1 MRIQEN
7 AYAKSAYKT
16 ESAKKEKEKQQ
27 NQTVTEMAKE
37 EAAAVYKKSDA
48 TVSGVTKKADRQ
60 TIQKMQQEAEEK
72 TAALRNLV
80 ENMMS
85 KQGKAVVS
93 EKQMYAELRAGN
105 LEVEESVVEQ
115 AKKDVSEDGY
125 WGAEQT
131 SERMVSFAKALSGN
145 DPAKADVMIAAV
157 KKGFEQ
163 ATKSWGDELPALC
176 KDTLDLTL
184 NKLESWKAGEQSDQ
198 SKFLA
203 YSGTEISED
212 DRVGQGSDKAFM
224 NTQSS
229 DKWARFH
236 DYQTPE
242 CGV

>member
-1 MRIQEN
+1 
-7 AYAKSAYKT
+7 
-16 ESAKKEKEKQQ
+16 
-27 NQTVTEMAKE
+27 
-37 EAAAVYKKSDA
+37 
-48 TVSGVTKKADRQ
+48 
-60 TIQKMQQEAEEK
+60 MQQEAEEK

-184 NKLESWKAGEQSDQ
+184 NKLESWKAGE
-198 SKFLA
+198 
-203 YSGTEISED
+203 
-212 DRVGQGSDKAFM
+212 
-224 NTQSS
+224 
-229 DKWARFH
+229 
-236 DYQTPE
+236 
-242 CGV
+242 